1 VIYKQ
6 LILSDFYKRIY
17 QLSATIDTMIFNQK
31 EKKPMKRFSILF
43 MIAFL
48 LIPVTMVNAQEALE
62 VGTVLT
68 GDITNAEFEVEYT
81 FTGTAGNVVIIN
93 MPTKD
98 EDGYSNDL
106 SGQIILLDSSNA
118 VIADTANDYN
128 FDVALVTQLPADDDY
143 IVIITREDGR
153 SGDTEGNYAVELIVP
168 DVIGMG
174 DSATGAV
181 SSEGNAAYYV
191 INSEEDF
198 VLLYGK
204 SAGDFDPEISI
215 STLNENNSDL
225 EDYAAANGQLSR
237 VAMGDMEAG
246 IYIVKV
252 AEGFFS
258 YYFDEVTADFEISVV
273 SVD

>member
-1 VIYKQ
+1 
-6 LILSDFYKRIY
+6 
-17 QLSATIDTMIFNQK
+17 
-31 EKKPMKRFSILF
+31 MKRFSILF
-43 MIAFL
+43 MIVFL
-48 LIPVTMVNAQEALE
+48 LIPVAMVNAQEALE

-68 GDITNAEFEVEYT
+68 GDITNSAFEVEYT
-81 FTGTAGNVVIIN
+81 FTGTAGDVVIIN

-106 SGQIILLDSSNA
+106 SGQIILLDSSNS

-143 IVIITREDGR
+143 IVIVTREDGR
-153 SGDTEGNYAVELIVP
+153 SGDTEGNYALELIVP
-168 DVIGMG
+168 EVIGMG
-174 DSATGAV
+174 DSVTGAV

-191 INSEEDF
+191 VNSEADF

-215 STLNENNSDL
+215 STLNEGNSDL
-225 EDYAAANGQLSR
+225 EDYAAVNGQLSR
-237 VAMGDMEAG
+237 AAMGDMDAG

-273 SVD
+273 STD